1 MAELKKELGLYDVFA
16 VSSGAMISSGLFVL
30 PALAYAQCGPGLIL
44 AYALASVMVFPSVL
58 CKAELATAMP
68 KAGGDY
74 FYVERSM
81 GGVWGLFCGL
91 AGWFSLA
98 MKSAFAVVGMM
109 LLVEVV
115 VSQFSQVVLPG
126 WLMKGLGVLFCLAF
140 CSINI
145 VSVKHTSRFQLILV
159 AILIT
164 ILVLFVAM
172 GVGHIEVARHRG
184 YLDKGLLT
192 IFATAG
198 LVFVSFGG
206 ITKVASIAEEI
217 KNPGRNIPLGM
228 ISACVVVAGLYIGV
242 IAVTVGVLPG
252 EVLAASK
259 LPVSEAA
266 QQLAGRLGFF
276 VLGLAAITAFVTTA
290 NGGILAASRA
300 PMAMAKDRL
309 LPPFLCKI
317 SPRFHT
323 PYVSILLTGAFMI
336 LVIVGLD
343 LKSLVKTASTI
354 KILLFILTNVSVIV
368 MRESR
373 IQSYRPAFRSPGY
386 PYLHIATI
394 AVYLFLILDMG
405 ILPLSITSGF
415 FLISAA
421 WYTLYAKERSQRAS
435 AVMHIV
441 ERVTDKALQSVTL
454 ENELRD
460 ILMERDE
467 IIEDRFDQLI
477 RHCVILDVPES
488 CESQTVF
495 AQVAEH
501 LEARLHTDKATLMN
515 RFIEREKEASTVIE
529 TGLAIPHV
537 IVAGTHIF
545 DVVLVRS
552 RQGIRFP
559 STADPVHVMF
569 VLVGSRDERNY
580 HLRALMA
587 IAQIAQQKDFRNQ
600 WMQARDT
607 ESLRNVIL
615 LSSRKRDTVT

>member
-1 MAELKKELGLYDVFA
+1 MAELRKQLGVWDVFA
-16 VSSGAMISSGLFVL
+16 ISAGAMISSGLFVL
-30 PALAYAQCGPGLIL
+30 PALAYADSGPGLIL

-58 CKAELATAMP
+58 SKAELSTAMP
-68 KAGGDY
+68 KAGGTY
-74 FYVERSM
+74 FFVERSM
-81 GGVWGLFCGL
+81 GGVWGLFSGL

-115 VSQFSQVVLPG
+115 LSQFSDMLLPG
-126 WLMKGLGVLFCLAF
+126 WALKGLGVLFCLGFAA
-140 CSINI
+140 INI
-145 VSVKHTSRFQLILV
+145 VSVKHTTRFQLILV
-159 AILIT
+159 ALLMG
-164 ILVLFVAM
+164 ILVLFVGM
-172 GVGHIEVARHRG
+172 GIGHMEMARHRG

-206 ITKVASIAEEI
+206 ITKVASVAEEV

-228 ISACVVVAGLYIGV
+228 ITACLAVSALYIAV

-252 EVLAASK
+252 DTLAVSN
-259 LPVSEAA
+259 LPLSEAA
-266 QQLAGRLGFF
+266 QTMAGRLGFS
-276 VLGLAAITAFVTTA
+276 VLCLAAIAAFVTTA

-300 PMAMAKDRL
+300 PMAMARDRL
-309 LPPFLCKI
+309 LPPFLSKI
-317 SPRFHT
+317 SPRFQT
-323 PYVSILLTGAFMI
+323 PHISVLLTSLFMI

-368 MRESR
+368 MRESH

-386 PYLHIATI
+386 PYLHLVTI
-394 AVYLFLILDMG
+394 VVYLFLIVDMG
-405 ILPLSITSGF
+405 VLPLSITGGF

-421 WYTLYAKERSQRAS
+421 WYYLYAKKRCQRAS

-441 ERVTDKALQSVTL
+441 ERVTDKEIHSVTL

-460 ILMERDE
+460 ILLERDE
-467 IIEDRFDQLI
+467 ILEDRFDQLI
-477 RHCVILDVPES
+477 RHCKILDIPES
-488 CESQTVF
+488 CDSKTVF
-495 AQVAEH
+495 TQIAEH
-501 LEARLHTDKATLMN
+501 LETRLHTDKSDLLAK
-515 RFIEREKEASTVIE
+515 FIQREKEASTVIE

-537 IVAGTHIF
+537 IVQGEHIF

-552 RQGIRFP
+552 EQGILFP
-559 STADPVHVMF
+559 NVADPVHVMF

-587 IAQIAQQKDFRNQ
+587 IAQIAQEKDFRSQ
-600 WMQARDT
+600 WMQARD
-607 ESLRNVIL
+607 SDGLRNVIL
-615 LSSRKRDTVT
+615 LSSRKRDNGN